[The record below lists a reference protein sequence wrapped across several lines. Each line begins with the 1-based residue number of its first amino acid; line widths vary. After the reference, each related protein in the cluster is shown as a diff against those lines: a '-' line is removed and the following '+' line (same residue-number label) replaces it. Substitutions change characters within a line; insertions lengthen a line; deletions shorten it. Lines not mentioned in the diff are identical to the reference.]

1 MRRIAE
7 KCVYLHAEYAFA
19 DQLTKRETTMR
30 KIAYAMLLTFGLLL
44 SAVPVRARDAQMAK
58 PAKKEK
64 SDKPKKVK
72 AAKPPKLK
80 QHTVY
85 LCGVCYSEL
94 DSTAYVTPIQKLDSV
109 YLDGRANFLADR
121 QMYST
126 QLLAYLEEYY
136 AIKHAMP
143 TVIFSKKAKR
153 VVKRHARVL
162 RRFRKD
168 TSWRLHELEK
178 DEFLF
183 KPERWAAVTGE

>member
-1 MRRIAE
+1 
-7 KCVYLHAEYAFA
+7 
-19 DQLTKRETTMR
+19 MR
-30 KIAYAMLLTFGLLL
+30 KIAYVMLVTFGLLL
-44 SAVPVRARDAQMAK
+44 AAAPVGARGAQMAK

-64 SDKPKKVK
+64 SEKSKKVK
-72 AAKPPKLK
+72 PVKPPKLK
-80 QHTVY
+80 SRTVY

-94 DSTAYVTPIQKLDSV
+94 DSTAYVTPVQKLDSV

-136 AIKHAMP
+136 AIKHGMP
-143 TVIFSKKAKR
+143 AVIYSKKPKR

-162 RRFRKD
+162 RRFHKD

-178 DEFLF
+178 DEFVF
-183 KPERWAAVTGE
+183 KAERWAAATGE